1 MNILVVGGTRFFGV
15 HLVESLLKHGHEV
28 TILTRG
34 NTRDTFGNK
43 VKRLLLDRT
52 DLDSLIYNLSEKKY
66 DVVYDN
72 IAYSSNDV
80 KKLLDTVKCDRYI
93 VTSSASIY
101 SNWHMDMKEE
111 EFNPLTHPLKWCDR
125 TDDTYDE
132 LKRQVECATFTEYKN
147 IPSVAVRFP
156 FVIGEDDYTKRL
168 YFYVEHVV
176 KEIPMNVDNIESSI
190 CYVDSKEAGS
200 FLAWLVGQPHTGP
213 INGCNYGNKKIS
225 EIIDYVKGK
234 TGKIPIF
241 HKDGDEGPYNGSESF
256 SLSVDKCNQWGYE
269 FTDLNDWFNNL
280 IDSYIEIASTS

>member
-1 MNILVVGGTRFFGV
+1 MNILIIGGTRFFGV
-15 HLVESLLKHGHEV
+15 HLVESLLKDGHEV

-34 NTRDTFGNK
+34 NTRDSFGNK

-52 DLDSLIYNLSEKKY
+52 DIDSLSYNLAGKEY

-72 IAYSSNDV
+72 IAYCSNDV
-80 KKLLDTVKCDRYI
+80 KKLLDSVKCDRYI

-125 TDDTYDE
+125 IDDTYDE
-132 LKRQVECATFTEYKN
+132 IKRQVECATFTEYKE

-176 KEIPMNVDNIESSI
+176 KEIPMKVDNIESSI

-200 FLAWLVGQPHTGP
+200 FLAWLALQPHTGS
-213 INGCNYGNKKIS
+213 INGCNYGTKKIS
-225 EIIDYVKGK
+225 EVIDYVKDK
-234 TGKIPIF
+234 TGKLPIF
-241 HKDGDEGPYNGSESF
+241 HEDGDEGPYNGAESF
-256 SLSVDKCNQWGYE
+256 SLSTDKCNQWGYE
-269 FTDLNDWFNNL
+269 FTDLNDWINKL
-280 IDSYIEIASTS
+280 IDSFIEMASKS

>member
-15 HLVESLLKHGHEV
+15 HLVESLLKDGHEV

-34 NTRDTFGNK
+34 KAKDSFGNK
-43 VKRLLLDRT
+43 VKRLLVDRT
-52 DLDSLIYNLSEKKY
+52 DTDSLSYNLAGKEY

-80 KKLLDTVKCDRYI
+80 KKLLDIVKCNRYI

-101 SNWHMDMKEE
+101 SNWHMELKEE
-111 EFNPLTHPLKWCDR
+111 EFDPLTHPLKWCDR

-132 LKRQVECATFTEYKN
+132 IKRQVECATFTEYKN

-156 FVIGEDDYTKRL
+156 LVIGEDDYTKRL

-176 KEIPMNVDNIESSI
+176 KEIPMNVNNMDASI

-200 FLAWLVGQPHTGP
+200 FLAWLAGKPHTGA
-213 INGCNYGNKKIS
+213 INGCNYGTKKIS
-225 EIIDYVKGK
+225 EVIDYVKDK
-234 TGKIPIF
+234 TGKLPIY
-241 HKDGDEGPYNGSESF
+241 HEDGDVGPYNGSESF
-256 SLSVDKCNQWGYE
+256 CLSGDKCRQWGYE
-269 FTDLNDWFNNL
+269 FTNLDDWFYKL
-280 IDSYIEIASTS
+280 LDTYIEVATTS